1 MKNIQKEIATIRS
14 GKFDSVYLI
23 LGEEQYFIEQ
33 IREAIIEH
41 ALDEDSIDLNF
52 VNYDMEEVADRKSV
66 V

>member
-52 VNYDMEEVADRKSV
+52 VNSD
-66 V
+66 